1 MKSSWIPFISIGV
14 VLVLAVLA
22 MIIWRKRAASNEMDS
37 IHVLADEVM
46 IPRQVAMAH
55 KLEAID
61 KWGKLPTAATVA
73 YLIALAGIYLYL
85 TWIARSTAG
94 M

>member
-1 MKSSWIPFISIGV
+1 MKFSWILFISIGV

-22 MIIWRKRAASNEMDS
+22 MFIWRRRAASHEMDT

-46 IPRQVAMAH
+46 IPQQVAMAH
-55 KLEAID
+55 KLEMID
-61 KWGKLPTAATVA
+61 KWGKLLTVVTVV
-73 YLIALAGIYLYL
+73 YLITMGAIYLYQA
-85 TWIARSTAG
+85 WVASSTTG

>member
-22 MIIWRKRAASNEMDS
+22 MFIWRRRAASSEMDS

-46 IPRQVAMAH
+46 IPQQVAMAH
-55 KLEAID
+55 KLEMID
-61 KWGKLPTAATVA
+61 KWGKLLTALTVA
-73 YLIALAGIYLYL
+73 YLIVMGGIFLYQA
-85 TWIARSTAG
+85 WVASSTAG

>member
-1 MKSSWIPFISIGV
+1 
-14 VLVLAVLA
+14 
-22 MIIWRKRAASNEMDS
+22 MDS

-55 KLEAID
+55 KLEVID
-61 KWGKLPTAATVA
+61 KWGKLLTAVTVA
-73 YLIALAGIYLYL
+73 YLIALAAIYLYQ